1 MSGAAVLWGSDF
13 KNNDLQPIRFDS
25 GWGGLYHTRPM
36 AGGPP
41 DRVDCARLA
50 AAAETLTRVY
60 QLDDLPRLQ
69 DLLAESGG
77 RLQASYAFGKTPDG
91 GAGVTL
97 AIESTPMLRCQ
108 RCLEPFALPVVA
120 RSEIEFSADETAAA
134 GEGSE
139 REPYVLTGGV
149 ASLRDLAEEELLLAL
164 PVAPAC
170 SAPEKCGRAPSY
182 KDGSALAPAAP
193 ETVRP
198 FSALQDLLK
207 KP

>member
-1 MSGAAVLWGSDF
+1 
-13 KNNDLQPIRFDS
+13 
-25 GWGGLYHTRPM
+25 
-36 AGGPP
+36 
-41 DRVDCARLA
+41 LA
-50 AAAETLTRVY
+50 AAAETLERVY

-69 DLLAESGG
+69 DLLAQSGG
-77 RLQASYAFGKTPDG
+77 RLQARFAFGKTPDG

-108 RCLEPFALPVVA
+108 RCLEPFALPVAA
-120 RSEIEFSADETAAA
+120 RTEIEFAVDDAAVA
-134 GEGSE
+134 GGEGSL
-139 REPYVLTGGV
+139 REPYVLSGGV

-182 KDGSALAPAAP
+182 DGGSAQAPAAP